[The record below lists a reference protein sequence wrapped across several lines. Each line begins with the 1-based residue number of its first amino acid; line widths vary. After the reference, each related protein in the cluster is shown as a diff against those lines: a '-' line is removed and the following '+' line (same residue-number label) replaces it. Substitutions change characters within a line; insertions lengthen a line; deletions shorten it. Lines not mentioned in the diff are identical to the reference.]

1 MSRQKIIGACADLL
15 KETSSAAI
23 STGEVA
29 KKAGCTQPLIYY
41 YWPSEKELF
50 CEAWCQVV
58 KYYQG
63 GWDRNKKLEKLNIR
77 EKYCSKSKVKEV
89 LEVL

>member
-1 MSRQKIIGACADLL
+1 MSRQKIIEACAELL

-50 CEAWCQVV
+50 NEAWQEL
-58 KYYQG
+58 
-63 GWDRNKKLEKLNIR
+63 KKHADHDHDFIEHYCGILER
-77 EKYCSKSKVKEV
+77 ELYCSKSKVKEV
-89 LEVL
+89 L